1 MRFKRAQYRLII
13 TYFLIVLHCFYTLKK
28 RPKLN
33 SRRTRYKMEHKQ
45 LSWIPFN
52 KLYQYNLS
60 LNPAAIHLLEAN
72 QDKIY
77 WNWLLGNPAAIYL
90 LKANQDK
97 IYWNYLSLNPAIFEL
112 DYQAMSIKRSALIND
127 ELIAVAL
134 RPERVARWHDSRH
147 DIQFC

>member
-1 MRFKRAQYRLII
+1 MN
-13 TYFLIVLHCFYTLKK
+13 HCL
-28 RPKLN
+28 
-33 SRRTRYKMEHKQ
+33 
-45 LSWIPFN
+45 LSWIP
-52 KLYQYNLS
+52 QDNLDWNYLS
-60 LNPAAIHLLEAN
+60 QNPAAIHLLEAN
-72 QDKIY
+72 QDKID
-77 WNWLLGNPAAIYL
+77 WGCLSRNPAAIHL
-90 LKANQDK
+90 LEANQDK